1 MHGLHSQ
8 FICPNHNAG
17 TAPRKDFL
25 GRDGGTLGNTW
36 ETETGGL
43 FQVKVDCAISLSTR
57 PVDKV
62 RQQDPVSTTE
72 ENKRKNPSG
81 YEKLTGQ
88 QAGGTRQNVAED
100 KQGTAGVSLP
110 SPPS

>member
-36 ETETGGL
+36 ETETGRSQDKFKDSIDYIVRL
-43 FQVKVDCAISLSTR
+43 CVKKKKKSW
-57 PVDKV
+57 
-62 RQQDPVSTTE
+62 
-72 ENKRKNPSG
+72 
-81 YEKLTGQ
+81 
-88 QAGGTRQNVAED
+88 
-100 KQGTAGVSLP
+100 
-110 SPPS
+110 